1 MSFHIGTQNAGVVNN
16 VGHDQHITGGQQGVL
31 VVTPEV
37 RQALHALRSVVG
49 SAALDDARSREATR
63 QLDEI
68 DAAVGSAMPEPER
81 VAGPLEKL
89 TRLLVAAGPVA
100 AAVGP
105 LQTLAGWLGQLGS
118 GVLRLLPGLG

>member
-1 MSFHIGTQNAGVVNN
+1 MSFNIGTQNAGIVNN
-16 VGHDQHITGGQQGVL
+16 VGRDQHVTGGQQGVL

-37 RQALHALRSVVG
+37 RQALQTLRSTVA
-49 SAALDDARSREATR
+49 SAPLDGARNREAHR

-68 DAAVGSAMPEPER
+68 DAAVGSATPEPER

-89 TRLLVAAGPVA
+89 TRLLVAVGPIA

-105 LQTLAGWLGQLGS
+105 LQTLAGWLGQLGA

>member
-16 VGHDQHITGGQQGVL
+16 VGRDQHISGGQQGTL

-37 RQALHALRSVVG
+37 REALEVLRTTVG
-49 SAALDDARSREATR
+49 SAELDERQSRDATR

-68 DAAVGSAMPEPER
+68 EAAVGSATPEPER

-89 TRLLVAAGPVA
+89 TRLLVAAGPIA

-105 LQTLAGWLGQLGS
+105 LQTLAGWLGQLGA
-118 GVLRLLPGLG
+118 GVLRLLPALG

>member
-16 VGHDQHITGGQQGVL
+16 VGHDQHIAGGQQGVL

-37 RQALHALRSVVG
+37 QQALQALRSAVA
-49 SAALDDARSREATR
+49 SAALDGAQSREATR

-68 DAAVGSAMPEPER
+68 DGAVASAAPDPER

-89 TRLLVAAGPVA
+89 TRLLVAAGPIA

>member
-16 VGHDQHITGGQQGVL
+16 VGRDQHITGRQEGTL

-37 RQALHALRSVVG
+37 REALQALRSTVASVE
-49 SAALDDARSREATR
+49 LDGRQSREATR

-68 DAAVGSAMPEPER
+68 EAAVGSATPEPER

-89 TRLLVAAGPVA
+89 TRLLVAAGPIA

-105 LQTLAGWLGQLGS
+105 LQTLAGWLGQLGA
-118 GVLRLLPGLG
+118 GVLQLLPALA

>member
-16 VGHDQHITGGQQGVL
+16 VGRDQHIIGAQQGTL

-37 RQALHALRSVVG
+37 REALDALRSAVA
-49 SAALDDARSREATR
+49 SADLDGRQGREATR

-68 DAAVGSAMPEPER
+68 EVVVGSATPEPER

-89 TRLLVAAGPVA
+89 TRLLVAAGPIA

-105 LQTLAGWLGQLGS
+105 LQTLAGWLGQLGA

>member
-16 VGHDQHITGGQQGVL
+16 VGRDQHIAGGQQGTL

-37 RQALHALRSVVG
+37 REALEALRTTVA
-49 SAALDDARSREATR
+49 SADLDGRQSREATR

-68 DAAVGSAMPEPER
+68 EAAVGSATPEPER

-89 TRLLVAAGPVA
+89 TRLLVAAGPLA

-105 LQTLAGWLGQLGS
+105 LQTLAGWLGQLGA
-118 GVLRLLPGLG
+118 GVLQLLPALA

>member
-37 RQALHALRSVVG
+37 RQALHALRSAVS
-49 SAALDDARSREATR
+49 SAGLDDAPSREATR
-63 QLDEI
+63 QLDAI
-68 DAAVGSAMPEPER
+68 DAAVGSATPEPER

-89 TRLLVAAGPVA
+89 TLLLVAAGPIA